1 MPDQPSKVDVQMT
14 TEAFL
19 SLVSERIQI
28 HGGANVMV
36 LLECHDGPF
45 ETLCSVQSGAWQR
58 GVLETG
64 LDMLKERTRPT
75 GGSQQMI
82 RLEADEPGTVN

>member
-1 MPDQPSKVDVQMT
+1 MPDKPSEFEVQMT

-45 ETLCSVQSGAWQR
+45 ETLCSVPSGAWQR
-58 GVLETG
+58 GILETG

-75 GGSQQMI
+75 SHSQHMV
-82 RLEADEPGTVN
+82 RLEPDEPGTVN